1 MRQVITI
8 GTGGGI
14 SGLQVKPGKGMDLRQ
29 FGKAVIKRASEI
41 LWHERRQKWYVKVLE
56 GTYAGRF
63 VNCAD
68 LRKAGYAIDGPGWE
82 VAYFDDYDEAVRAE
96 IAFLNHVR
104 QTEGSAAL

>member
-14 SGLQVKPGKGMDLRQ
+14 SGLQVKPGKGLDLRQ
-29 FGKAVIKRASEI
+29 FGRAVIKRASEI
-41 LWHERRQKWYVKVLE
+41 VWDEQQQKWFVKILTGRYGGKVLFWSMLHR
-56 GTYAGRF
+56 AGF
-63 VNCAD
+63 SES
-68 LRKAGYAIDGPGWE
+68 RKLAP
-82 VAYFDDYDEAVRAE
+82 AYFTDYDDAVKAE